1 MTDTPH
7 TPSQKTPGPED
18 LPPIIPP
25 AATVAAPTRL
35 SLLTRLRNYFLAGII
50 VTAPIGLTIYLVFIT
65 IEAIDR
71 NVRSLVPQGYEPERF
86 IPSYNLPFGI
96 PGLGLIAAVVLL
108 TLIGF
113 LATNLLGRSL
123 LRVGEALVSRMPIVR
138 GIYSALKQ
146 IFETMFSQSGN
157 SFRQVALVPWPAQG
171 SWTIAFVTNYVQ
183 GGEVNGLLGEQLVTC
198 YVPTTPNPTGGYMTY
213 FRRRDIQILEMTVDE
228 AMKLIISC
236 GVIVPHATS
245 QSSMAAAQ
253 TKMAAGGNADGKLG
267 NGDGNFTP

>member
-1 MTDTPH
+1 MTQTPDPQPDTELH
-7 TPSQKTPGPED
+7 I
-18 LPPIIPP
+18 LAP
-25 AATVAAPTRL
+25 APRV

-71 NVRSLVPQGYEPERF
+71 NVRSLVPLGYEPERF

-96 PGLGLIAAVVLL
+96 PGLGLVAAVVLL

-113 LATNLLGRSL
+113 LATNLMGRTL
-123 LRVGEALVSRMPIVR
+123 LRLGERIVARMPIVR
-138 GIYSALKQ
+138 GVYSALKQ
-146 IFETMFSQSGN
+146 IFETVFSQSGN
-157 SFRQVALVPWPAQG
+157 SFRQVALVPWPSTG

-183 GGEVNGLLGEQLVTC
+183 GGEVSEQLGEDLVTV

-213 FRRRDIQILEMTVDE
+213 YRRRDIKILSMSVDQ

-236 GVIVPHATS
+236 GVIVPPELAQTTT
-245 QSSMAAAQ
+245 AAQ
-253 TKMAAGGNADGKLG
+253 KTAAGGKPDAKPDS
-267 NGDGNFTP
+267 GDGNFTP